1 MTSLRFCGRIRLNEK
16 TEQKIFMNEALV
28 SSWPDL
34 MEQLFV
40 DSWNPEIMRHRSPY
54 AFRGLSNKDYEL
66 STRLMRLGGNY
77 AGVERHLLRNF
88 RKYALDD
95 VPKGKDSFWKWLAVA
110 QHFGLPTRLLDWT
123 FSPFVA
129 AHFATCDLER
139 YDVDGAIW
147 CVNFIETNKLLP
159 KKLQHLLD
167 IDGALN
173 LTIEMLDHAVASLP
187 EFDSLALDS
196 FAVFLD
202 PPSLDGRIVN
212 QYALFSMMSNP
223 LALLNDWL
231 ESRPKL
237 FRKIV
242 IPARLKWEIRDK
254 LDKANITERTLF
266 PGLDGLAGWLARY
279 YTPRQAYDS

>member
-1 MTSLRFCGRIRLNEK
+1 MSANEVV
-16 TEQKIFMNEALV
+16 V

-54 AFRGLSNKDYEL
+54 VFRGLSDESYEL

-77 AGVERHLLRNF
+77 ANLEKHLLRNF
-88 RKYALDD
+88 RKYALSD
-95 VPKGKDSFWKWLAVA
+95 VPKEDSFWKWLAIA
-110 QHFGLPTRLLDWT
+110 QHHGLPTRLLDWT
-123 FSPFVA
+123 FSPLVA

-173 LTIEMLDHAVASLP
+173 LTIEMLDKAVSSLT
-187 EFDSLALDS
+187 EFDSLALES
-196 FAVFLD
+196 FVVFLD
-202 PPSLDGRIVN
+202 PPSLDERIVH
-212 QYALFSMMSNP
+212 QYALFSMMSSSRS
-223 LALLNDWL
+223 LLNDWL
-231 ESRPKL
+231 KLRPRL
-237 FRKIV
+237 FRKII

-279 YTPRQAYDS
+279 YTPRQASDS